1 MFPGLIISWLLMGR
15 GLLYT
20 HSQILNF
27 CCLYNTQLC
36 YTHCSAIFLSIQVF
50 GSSILWCQ
58 VRDTHFYD
66 LVLPRNPQAKVEMF
80 VQGHPHSEMCCGVF
94 SLAAVPALTEL
105 LPSAEHAA
113 GSWTPGTLLHVTH
126 PRPPPPGRSPQPCS
140 ADEDKPFLV
149 AAAAP
154 ALSHQVFN
162 VSKLSCP
169 WAPLSL
175 SCRPASL

>member
-1 MFPGLIISWLLMGR
+1 MWKLHFVVPGLRHSFLGLSFTQKPTGKGR
-15 GLLYT
+15 DV
-20 HSQILNF
+20 
-27 CCLYNTQLC
+27 
-36 YTHCSAIFLSIQVF
+36 A
-50 GSSILWCQ
+50 
-58 VRDTHFYD
+58 
-66 LVLPRNPQAKVEMF
+66 
-80 VQGHPHSEMCCGVF
+80 QGHPHSKTCCETGGWF
-94 SLAAVPALTEL
+94 SLASVPALTEL

-113 GSWTPGTLLHVTH
+113 GSWTPGTQLHVTH

-162 VSKLSCP
+162 VLKLSCP

-175 SCRPASL
+175 SVGSSVPVLQAGVSVKPSTVSLQSASAPHMVLCYVSLLRDFC

>member
-1 MFPGLIISWLLMGR
+1 MVPGSRASFLGLSSTQKPRGR
-15 GLLYT
+15 GVAEGHPGSGT
-20 HSQILNF
+20 RCEAGGF
-27 CCLYNTQLC
+27 
-36 YTHCSAIFLSIQVF
+36 CSAA
-50 GSSILWCQ
+50 G
-58 VRDTHFYD
+58 
-66 LVLPRNPQAKVEMF
+66 A
-80 VQGHPHSEMCCGVF
+80 
-94 SLAAVPALTEL
+94 PALPEL

-113 GSWTPGTLLHVTH
+113 GSWTPGTPPHVTQ

-162 VSKLSCP
+162 VLKLSPP

-175 SCRPASL
+175 SCRPVSLESQVLSASSLLLLPTWYSAMCFSVRRHCLNPSCLLSDAAAILWGRTNYSRGT